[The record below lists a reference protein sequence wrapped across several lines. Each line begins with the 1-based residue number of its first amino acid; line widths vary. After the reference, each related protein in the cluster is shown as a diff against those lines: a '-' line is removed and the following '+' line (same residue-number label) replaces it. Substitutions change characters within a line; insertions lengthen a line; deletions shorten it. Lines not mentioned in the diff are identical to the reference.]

1 MISGFAQRLNALQ
14 NKIEH
19 ASTLSCC
26 RIEDGCD
33 ERSSEQNS
41 YRKIATPLSTPH
53 WPTYAA
59 SLIGGRF
66 LLMSGVIVLHLS
78 FTATNY
84 AYANDFDDAPQV
96 KALAIGMPQDI
107 AFFIARTAE
116 CNHWAGEEPY
126 DKDRANYIRNAV
138 EKAGCE
144 RFEAVVPALSWT
156 TQRGNISVVA
166 AYRRASTGVAS
177 QLNAFLILWLSRLRC
192 RSFCISNSIVLSR
205 DGQWMNCG
213 VR

>member
-1 MISGFAQRLNALQ
+1 MHDFCRHRGTMCNGTSFFWSYPSSAYRSVIGTINVADKNMTSRIAPCLNALE

-26 RIEDGCD
+26 RIEDACD
-33 ERSSEQNS
+33 ERRSEQNS
-41 YRKIATPLSTPH
+41 CRKTATPLSTPH

-107 AFFIARTAE
+107 AFLSPGLPNATTGLGKSPTIKI
-116 CNHWAGEEPY
+116 EPITLGMLLR
-126 DKDRANYIRNAV
+126 KL
-138 EKAGCE
+138 
-144 RFEAVVPALSWT
+144 VV
-156 TQRGNISVVA
+156 RI
-166 AYRRASTGVAS
+166 
-177 QLNAFLILWLSRLRC
+177 WLAKK
-192 RSFCISNSIVLSR
+192 
-205 DGQWMNCG
+205 
-213 VR
+213 

>member
-1 MISGFAQRLNALQ
+1 MLWKIKLNIRQLFPAVASKMGAM
-14 NKIEH
+14 NAARSKIAVEK
-19 ASTLSCC
+19 T
-26 RIEDGCD
+26 
-33 ERSSEQNS
+33 
-41 YRKIATPLSTPH
+41 ATPLSTPH

-96 KALAIGMPQDI
+96 KALAKGMPQDI

-126 DKDRANYIRNAV
+126 DQYRANFIRNAV

-144 RFEAVVPALSWT
+144 NLVGQEMKLREKY
-156 TQRGNISVVA
+156 RGQPKLLDAIEKA
-166 AYRRASTGVAS
+166 KH
-177 QLNAFLILWLSRLRC
+177 LL
-192 RSFCISNSIVLSR
+192 
-205 DGQWMNCG
+205 M
-213 VR
+213 

>member
-1 MISGFAQRLNALQ
+1 MVIPVLSMPISISTIHAANLAIGLNALE

-19 ASTLSCC
+19 TSTLSRRCV
-26 RIEDGCD
+26 EDGCD
-33 ERSSEQNS
+33 KRNSEPNS
-41 YRKIATPLSTPH
+41 LKKTGTSAPLSTPH

-66 LLMSGVIVLHLS
+66 LLMSGAIVLHLS
-78 FTATNY
+78 FI

-96 KALAIGMPQDI
+96 KPLAKGMSEDI

-116 CNHWAGEEPY
+116 CNHWAGKEPY

-144 RFEAVVPALSWT
+144 NLVGLEMKLREKY
-156 TQRGNISVVA
+156 RGQPKLLDAIE
-166 AYRRASTGVAS
+166 
-177 QLNAFLILWLSRLRC
+177 NAKHLL
-192 RSFCISNSIVLSR
+192 
-205 DGQWMNCG
+205 M
-213 VR
+213 

>member
-1 MISGFAQRLNALQ
+1 MTSRIAPCLNALE

-19 ASTLSCC
+19 SSTLSCC
-26 RIEDGCD
+26 RIEDACD
-33 ERSSEQNS
+33 ERRSEQNS
-41 YRKIATPLSTPH
+41 CRKTATPLSTPH

-59 SLIGGRF
+59 SLIAGRF
-66 LLMSGVIVLHLS
+66 LLMFGVIVLHLS
-78 FTATNY
+78 FTGTNY

-96 KALAIGMPQDI
+96 KALAKGMPEDI

-166 AYRRASTGVAS
+166 ASRRASTGCFAPRRFSYPLVVKAE
-177 QLNAFLILWLSRLRC
+177 
-192 RSFCISNSIVLSR
+192 
-205 DGQWMNCG
+205 MP
-213 VR
+213 